1 MVNRASGWCTLGP
14 VVKPQAA
21 HLRQWTVLGGLLAAC
36 AAVVV
41 VRLMLGPAGTGLQ
54 WPTAPEILEIRLQ
67 RVAAG
72 LTVGAALGLG
82 GVLLQCL
89 LRNPLASPDVI
100 GLASGSG
107 LGVMVAAYATY
118 LVSQQIAPAG
128 VNAGAA
134 LVGSLATLALV
145 YSLAQRRGR
154 VDPVGLVLIGVIVS
168 ILCGSAT
175 LLVQSL
181 LPDRG
186 VAASRWLLGAINDDV
201 RFGTIAS
208 IGAITLVVLVW
219 TILSGPRMD
228 AASLGDDEARSVGV
242 GLGRLRVQ
250 LFVASGVLAA
260 GSVVLAGPVGFV
272 GLVCPHLVRLL
283 AGARHRVLAPGAALA
298 GATLVVAA
306 DALVK
311 VTDLGSGRL
320 PITVLTSLIG
330 GPLLIWLLRKEAVG
344 ERQ

>member
-1 MVNRASGWCTLGP
+1 
-14 VVKPQAA
+14 
-21 HLRQWTVLGGLLAAC
+21 VLGCLLAAC
-36 AAVVV
+36 VAASII
-41 VRLMLGPAGTGLQ
+41 RLMIGPGAIGLH
-54 WPTAPEILEIRLQ
+54 WPDAPEILEIRIQ

-107 LGVMVAAYATY
+107 LGVMLAAYATF

-134 LVGSLATLALV
+134 LAGSLITLALV

-175 LLVQSL
+175 MLVQSL

-201 RFGTIAS
+201 QLRTIAT
-208 IGAITLVVLVW
+208 IAAITLLTLLW
-219 TILSGPRMD
+219 SIAAGPRMD

-242 GLGRLRVQ
+242 SLGRLRVQ

-283 AGARHRVLAPGAALA
+283 TGARHRTLAPGAALA

-330 GPLLIWLLRKEAVG
+330 GPMLIWMLRKDAVSNR
-344 ERQ
+344 E

>member
-1 MVNRASGWCTLGP
+1 MNRRGWILVG
-14 VVKPQAA
+14 V
-21 HLRQWTVLGGLLAAC
+21 LLAAC
-36 AAVVV
+36 AAAAVL
-41 VRLMLGPAGTGLQ
+41 RALIGPDGLH
-54 WPTAPEILEIRLQ
+54 WPEAEAIRQIRVQ
-67 RVAAG
+67 RVGAG
-72 LTVGAALGLG
+72 LVVGAALGLG

-107 LGVMVAAYATY
+107 LGVMLAAYATY
-118 LVSQQIAPAG
+118 LVSQQIAPSS
-128 VNAGAA
+128 VSAGAA
-134 LVGSLATLALV
+134 LAGSLLTLASV
-145 YSLAQRRGR
+145 YTLAQRRGR

-175 LLVQSL
+175 MLVQSL

-201 RFGTIAS
+201 QSSTIVGV
-208 IGAITLVVLVW
+208 GAITLGLLVW
-219 TILSGPRMD
+219 AMVAGQRMD

-242 GLGRLRVQ
+242 SLGRLRVQ
-250 LFVASGVLAA
+250 LFVAAGVLSA

-272 GLVCPHLVRLL
+272 GLVCPHLVRLI
-283 AGARHRVLAPGAALA
+283 AGPRHRVLAPCAALA

-320 PITVLTSLIG
+320 PITVLTSILG
-330 GPLLIWLLRKEAVG
+330 GPILIWLLRRESL
-344 ERQ
+344 ERTAM